1 MNPKVYGLLG
11 MAVRAR
17 KVNSGDAVIEDIRK
31 KKAKLIVICEDASEN
46 TIKKITDKCRY
57 YGIEYV
63 YAGHSDDLNHAM
75 GTYNRK
81 AVSIIDAGFAKS
93 IKACLKG

>member
-11 MAVRAR
+11 MAMRAR
-17 KVNSGDAVIEDIRK
+17 KINSGDAVIDDIRK
-31 KKAKLIVICEDASEN
+31 KKAKLIMICDDASAN
-46 TIKKITDKCRY
+46 TIKKITDKCHY

-63 YAGHSDDLNHAM
+63 YAGNSDALNHAM
-75 GTYNRK
+75 GTFNRK
-81 AVSIIDAGFAKS
+81 AISIIDVGFAKS